1 MLRKLSL
8 QLWERSATA
17 LQNANILLII
27 NPAAGKRKARTGLC
41 DIVEQFCQKG
51 CRVTVHTTLEPG
63 HAARLTAEYADQY
76 DLIVCCG
83 GDGTLSEVVSGLLQ
97 TDCRKP
103 LGYIPAGTTNDL
115 AASLHL
121 SRSISKAAQ
130 AVLKGESRALDIGR
144 FNHRFFTYIASF
156 GAFTEASYA
165 APQAAKNTFGHLAYV
180 MEGIK
185 DLSGIRPFSLT
196 VDSDDHRLE
205 GPFVYGSV
213 SNTTSIGGVIKL
225 PSPLVDL
232 GDGRLEVLLVRPPQN
247 PTELGRILQCLQ
259 KKRYDGELVYL
270 FQTSS
275 LDIHC
280 PEAFPWSLDGE
291 REEGSDRV
299 EIRCLHHAVTL
310 LVPQKEGNA

>member
-1 MLRKLSL
+1 M
-8 QLWERSATA
+8 
-17 LQNANILLII
+17 
-27 NPAAGKRKARTGLC
+27 
-41 DIVEQFCQKG
+41 
-51 CRVTVHTTLEPG
+51 
-63 HAARLTAEYADQY
+63 
-76 DLIVCCG
+76 
-83 GDGTLSEVVSGLLQ
+83 
-97 TDCRKP
+97 
-103 LGYIPAGTTNDL
+103 
-115 AASLHL
+115 
-121 SRSISKAAQ
+121 
-130 AVLKGESRALDIGR
+130 KGESRALDIGR

-259 KKRYDGELVYL
+259 KKRYEWRTGIPVSDFLSGYSLPRGFSLVSGRGTGRRAATVWKSVVCITLLRYWSPKKRGMPEPHFSSSSL
-270 FQTSS
+270 TSS
-275 LDIHC
+275 
-280 PEAFPWSLDGE
+280 PEKPNY
-291 REEGSDRV
+291 
-299 EIRCLHHAVTL
+299 
-310 LVPQKEGNA
+310 VP